1 MTAADALA
9 AALATKGEGWGL
21 GFWCCWTLMGRL
33 LVYSSF
39 VFYLPEDV

>member
-21 GFWCCWTLMGRL
+21 GFGVVGLSWVGC
-33 LVYSSF
+33 
-39 VFYLPEDV
+39 